1 MHYHVIQNPFL
12 PLMTRAQ
19 DPQRSADL
27 NQINFRSRFFHDRGS
42 CAINFR
48 QAETIRN
55 SVGSHV
61 LHGDHLSVVVLV
73 SVSFF
78 FHMDRLHFL
87 ALFVAFLLYRPLF
100 LCYYLLCSFCGIFS
114 LYEHFFGIFT
124 VEHLEGSF

>member
-12 PLMTRAQ
+12 PLMTCAQ
-19 DPQRSADL
+19 DPKRSADL
-27 NQINFRSRFFHDRGS
+27 NQINFRSRFFMKEEAVSSILDKQKPS
-42 CAINFR
+42 
-48 QAETIRN
+48 RN

-87 ALFVAFLLYRPLF
+87 ALFVAFLLME
-100 LCYYLLCSFCGIFS
+100 I
-114 LYEHFFGIFT
+114 
-124 VEHLEGSF
+124 V